1 MGRGAPLPEDG
12 GSPLSLSRFGPARR
26 ARNISRATGA
36 AVVFMACTVNRRR
49 ALRTVVIAVVA
60 LIALVGIGLAAWPE
74 IVRRVAVWRLAVTT
88 GRTVMLE
95 AADLDLFHGR
105 LALRGLRVIDRDGG
119 PLATL
124 ERLDVRFSP
133 RELFRRHLRIRQATL
148 QAVTLRIVRTGPS
161 EFNISDLLLR
171 KTPGGAPLAVTV
183 ERLQLLGGAGVIEDR
198 TLTPPRTWQ
207 VDAVA
212 LEAREATTL
221 AGQPPGVLTL
231 GAVVAGSPVAL
242 WVTELRLSPLRF
254 RVTVI
259 AREIDASLAALYLP
273 PASPLSPTRG
283 RINATATID
292 HDAPTG
298 ALVSFDVGLAG
309 IELHRPGQEGPFL
322 SAPAVRVTVE
332 DLRVRPGAIEL
343 GRLAVDG
350 GTVVLED
357 ARLGR
362 ARRWQADGVALE
374 ARNLSSARDA
384 PAGTASAGATMA
396 GAQVSVWVANLRLAP
411 LELHATAILR
421 NVDLALLRL
430 SLPPGGPVQPE
441 RGVVNASLQVDHDA
455 RRGTRLALDAG
466 LSGLEL
472 RRPAH
477 FVTAPSLRVT
487 AEDIA
492 FGGGAL
498 TVGRVAVGGD
508 RLTLEERTV
517 TPVRTWEVRNLTAE
531 ARGLSSR
538 RQDTQG
544 VASVGATVAGA
555 TVSAWV
561 TQVRLDPLEL
571 HATTTLRNV
580 DLALLR
586 LYLPL
591 DAPVQLS
598 RGTVDLSLQMDHT
611 VADGTRLTGDATL
624 TGLEARGRGA
634 AGTLLVASP
643 SLRIT
648 LAGARRHDATLDVGR
663 VELTGSGALAD
674 TRAATARVDLA
685 QLRLA
690 GEGLTWPVRG
700 PARVE
705 LSARFRDR
713 GELDASG
720 TAQLTA
726 PPPEIAWTAELGVQ
740 FRAVDLAPLG
750 AYLPAAS
757 GLGGRVRARVTATVA
772 YAGALTA
779 RVRGEVGGGRFDLV
793 EGDRTLLSLRR
804 IDVTGLDAQWPERV
818 TVGQLRLQRPYA
830 LIERD
835 RQGRFPLAARFA
847 PPPPAAVPQP
857 AGASPTPAART
868 AGLPR
873 PAIAIGE
880 VAVENGSATL
890 VDEGAPARVDLPR
903 VDFTVRNVTWPPA
916 APAQLALAAGLP
928 AGGTLSVEGTAS
940 AEPARVDLTLALKDA
955 DLSLLQPYLGFR
967 ASLAARVHA
976 NLTVAGPLAPAP
988 RLSVRGDV
996 GLRHLAVSDGQR
1008 TVLTVE
1014 RLDLTGVDA
1023 AWPDRLALDQVRMR
1037 GSWALI
1043 ERDGQRRFL
1052 LRTLF
1057 DRPPAPGAAARAL
1070 SPAGAGPPGPTFA
1083 FSLREA
1089 IFEQQAVTV
1098 VDGVTT
1104 PPARFEVAGARLAVE
1119 NFTWPSRGPV
1129 KIALTSPTPAAG
1141 RLEVAGTLELDPIR
1155 LDVRTVLE
1163 GVALAPAQPYLP
1175 IEGRIVGRVTGE
1187 LGTKITL
1194 DPLTV
1199 QLSGQARLQSFRLSD
1214 EDRPVVTVGRVDTTG
1229 IDVDWPRRIT
1239 LRSVLFRR
1247 PRVLIERDA
1256 QGQLLL
1262 RRLVTPRWTGPGPAG
1277 ALPAES
1283 TATGA
1288 ATDAAP
1294 APARP
1299 PTIEVATLSLERASA
1314 RFVDQT
1320 TTPPYAEELS
1330 DVEAAVT
1337 GLTTTAGQRAQFTAR
1352 GALGGGSF
1360 TLAGEG
1366 ARGDPTHFTLTLDLR
1381 DFIIPRANPY
1391 LDRFTA
1397 WMATRGRLSASAG
1410 YALRGT
1416 RLDARHDLVIRD
1428 LDVARAGARDEVR
1441 RRLGQ
1446 PLGLLVSLLKD
1457 ARGEIR
1463 LSLPVSGDVSS
1474 REFDFH
1480 EAVWGAVR
1488 ALTIR
1493 LLALPFSRIG
1503 SLFFSHDS
1511 KVEAVAIAPVIFEPG
1526 TAHLGPAMPPHL
1538 AHVAAFL
1545 RGAPSVKVVLEP
1557 ILTQADIDALRREQV
1572 LARLAASPAAPG
1584 GPDPLEAARR
1594 EYRER
1599 WPERALP
1606 ATLETIATEL
1616 ATVETMPADAMR
1628 SLGAR
1633 RLEVV
1638 RHELTRGGGLD
1649 AGRLAGAAR
1658 RAPLVEAGGTPRAE
1672 FDLRP

>member
-1 MGRGAPLPEDG
+1 M
-12 GSPLSLSRFGPARR
+12 
-26 ARNISRATGA
+26 
-36 AVVFMACTVNRRR
+36 NRCR
-49 ALRTVVIAVVA
+49 ALRIVVIAIVA
-60 LIALVGIGLAAWPE
+60 LIALVAIGLAALPE

-95 AADLDLFHGR
+95 AVDLDLFNGR

-133 RELFRRHLRIRQATL
+133 RELFRRHLRIRDATL
-148 QAVTLRIVRTGPS
+148 QAMTVRIVRTGPS
-161 EFNISDLLLR
+161 EFNISDLLVR
-171 KTPGGAPLAVTV
+171 KTEGGATLAVTI
-183 ERLQLLGGAGVIEDR
+183 ERFQLLGSAGVIEDR
-198 TLTPPRTWQ
+198 TLTPPRAWQ

-212 LEAREATTL
+212 LEARDATTL
-221 AGQPPGVLTL
+221 AGKPPGVVTL
-231 GAVVAGSPVAL
+231 SAVVAGSPVSL

-254 RVTVI
+254 RATVI
-259 AREIDASLAALYLP
+259 AREIDAPLAALYLP

-292 HDAPTG
+292 NDASTG
-298 ALVSFDVGLAG
+298 TLVTFDVGFAG
-309 IELHRPGQEGPFL
+309 IELHRPGQEGAFL

-332 DLRVRPGAIEL
+332 NLRVRPGAIDL

-384 PAGTASAGATMA
+384 PAGAASAGAMMA

-430 SLPPGGPVQPE
+430 YLPPELPVQPE
-441 RGVVNASLQVDHDA
+441 RGVVNASLQVDYDA

-466 LSGLEL
+466 LSGIEL

-477 FVTAPSLRVT
+477 FVTVPSLRVT

-492 FGGGAL
+492 FGGGAV
-498 TVGRVAVGGD
+498 TVGRVAVGAD

-538 RQDTQG
+538 RQDVQG

-571 HATTTLRNV
+571 HATAALRNV

-586 LYLPL
+586 LYLPFE
-591 DAPVQLS
+591 APVQLS
-598 RGTVDLSLQMDHT
+598 RGTVDVSLNMDHT

-634 AGTLLVASP
+634 AGTLMVASP

-648 LAGARRHDATLDVGR
+648 LAGARRHDANLDVGR
-663 VELTGSGALAD
+663 VELTGSGSLAD
-674 TRAATARVDLA
+674 TRAAAARVDLT
-685 QLRLA
+685 QLRVTS
-690 GEGLTWPVRG
+690 EGLTWPVRG

-713 GELDASG
+713 GELDANG

-726 PPPEIAWTAELGVQ
+726 PPPEIAWTAELGVR

-750 AYLPAAS
+750 GYVPAAS
-757 GLGGRVRARVTATVA
+757 GLGGRVRASVTASVA
-772 YAGALTA
+772 YAGSLTA
-779 RVRGEVGGGRFDLV
+779 RVRGDVGGGRFALV

-818 TVGQLRLQRPYA
+818 TVNQLRLRQPYA

-835 RQGRFPLAARFA
+835 RRGGFPLAARFA
-847 PPPPAAVPQP
+847 SARP
-857 AGASPTPAART
+857 AGVPKPAGVSPTPAAGT
-868 AGLPR
+868 ARAPR
-873 PAIAIGE
+873 PTIAVGE
-880 VAVENGSATL
+880 VVVENGSATV
-890 VDEGAPARVDLPR
+890 VDEGGPAPARVDLPR
-903 VDFTVRNVTWPPA
+903 VDLTVRNVTWPPS
-916 APAQLALAAGLP
+916 APAQLVLAASLP
-928 AGGTLSVEGTAS
+928 AGGTMSVEGTAS
-940 AEPARVDLTLALKDA
+940 AEPPSVDVTLALKDA
-955 DLSLLQPYLGFR
+955 DLSLLKPYLGFR
-967 ASLAARVHA
+967 ASVGARVYA
-976 NLTVAGPLAPAP
+976 NLTVAGPLSPTP

-996 GLRHLAVSDGQR
+996 GLRNLAVSDGQR
-1008 TVLTVE
+1008 SVLTVE
-1014 RLDLTGVDA
+1014 RLDVTGIDA
-1023 AWPDRLALDQVRMR
+1023 AWPDRVTLDRVRLR
-1037 GSWALI
+1037 RSWALI
-1043 ERDGQRRFL
+1043 ERDRQRRFL

-1057 DRPPAPGAAARAL
+1057 ERPLAAGAGARAL
-1070 SPAGAGPPGPTFA
+1070 SPAGTARAGSTFA

-1098 VDGVTT
+1098 VDGVIT
-1104 PPARFEVAGARLAVE
+1104 PPARFDVAGARLAVE

-1129 KIALTSPTPAAG
+1129 KIALTSPTPVAG
-1141 RLEVAGTLELDPIR
+1141 RLDVAGTLEFDPVR

-1163 GVALAPAQPYLP
+1163 GVSLAPAQPYLP
-1175 IEGRIVGRVTGE
+1175 IEGRVVGQVTGE
-1187 LGTKITL
+1187 LATKITL
-1194 DPLTV
+1194 EPVTV
-1199 QLSGQARLQSFRLSD
+1199 QLSGQTRLQSFRLSD
-1214 EDRPVVTVGRVDTTG
+1214 GDRPVVTVGRVDTAG

-1247 PRVLIERDA
+1247 PRLLIERDA
-1256 QGQLLL
+1256 QGQILL
-1262 RRLVTPRWTGPGPAG
+1262 RRLVTPRWTVTEPAG
-1277 ALPAES
+1277 ARPTES
-1283 TATGA
+1283 TATGT
-1288 ATDAAP
+1288 ATETAP
-1294 APARP
+1294 VPAQA
-1299 PTIEVATLSLERASA
+1299 PTIEVATFRLERASA

-1330 DVEAAVT
+1330 DVEVIVT

-1360 TLAGEG
+1360 KLAGEG
-1366 ARGDPTHFTLTLDLR
+1366 ARGEPAHFDLKLDLR

-1410 YALRGT
+1410 YTLSGT

-1428 LDVARAGARDEVR
+1428 LDVARADERDEVQ

-1463 LSLPVSGDVSS
+1463 LSIPVSGDVSS

-1480 EAVWGAVR
+1480 EAAWGAVR
-1488 ALTIR
+1488 SLAIR

-1511 KVEAVAIAPVIFEPG
+1511 KVESVAITPVVFEAG
-1526 TAHLGPAMPPHL
+1526 TARLGPAMPPHL
-1538 AHVAAFL
+1538 EHVAAFL
-1545 RGAPSVKVVLEP
+1545 RGAPSVGVVLEP
-1557 ILTQADIDALRREQV
+1557 VLTQADIDALRREQV
-1572 LARLAASPAAPG
+1572 LARLAAPPASPG
-1584 GPDPLEAARR
+1584 GADPLEAARR

-1599 WPERALP
+1599 WPERPLP
-1606 ATLETIATEL
+1606 ATLETIVAEL
-1616 ATVETMPADAMR
+1616 AAVETMPADAMK
-1628 SLGAR
+1628 SLGAG

-1638 RHELTRGGGLD
+1638 RQELTRGGGLD

-1658 RAPLVEAGGTPRAE
+1658 RVPLVEAGGAARVE